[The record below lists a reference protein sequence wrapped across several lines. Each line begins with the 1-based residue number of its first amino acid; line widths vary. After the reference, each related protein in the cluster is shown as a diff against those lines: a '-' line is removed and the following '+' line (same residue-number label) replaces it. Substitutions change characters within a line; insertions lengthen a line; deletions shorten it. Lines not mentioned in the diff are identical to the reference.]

1 VFLLGNL
8 EGNDVVTQPVRDR
21 FAELEKLWSALKGQV
36 DVLEMQDVPEFNKLL
51 GEGKVE
57 GVIVPKPKPKVVM

>member
-1 VFLLGNL
+1 
-8 EGNDVVTQPVRDR
+8 
-21 FAELEKLWSALKGQV
+21 V
-36 DVLEMQDVPEFNKLL
+36 DVLELQDVPEFNKLL